1 MAFRSGEFTTFFSAG
16 LISNIG
22 TWMQIVTVP
31 YVIDQ
36 LTHSTA
42 LVGVAAFCTY
52 FPATIV
58 SPLAGSLADR
68 YDRRAVLLWSQAV
81 MALMAAALWALWSTG
96 TATVALI
103 LLCVVIGALGNGL
116 TTSAWQSYVPQLV
129 PRPALLSAVRLNSMQ
144 LTGARAVGPALGGL
158 VLATLGPSYAF
169 GLNAISFLVVIGALF
184 LLTPRPPGHV
194 EHHGVM
200 RHFREGLRYTRRR
213 QVFVVPVVL
222 VFFVGMFGVG
232 LVQLLEP
239 FARHVL
245 DVGAGVYGLL
255 TAGYGV
261 GAVVGSFVMVVY
273 ADSFRRSRLAAI
285 GLVGMAAGAVALGLS
300 PVWGVAMGALFVMG
314 FAQVFCTVSCNTALQ
329 LNVDEPFRGRVSS
342 LFLMSFFAA
351 APLGAL
357 VGGVIGEAV
366 GLRPTLVGAAAVLG
380 VLTVWSFVH
389 WRGLHALDEAAPVL
403 DERFEPHAPASGAPA
418 GPVTP
423 NGAGRRARVRST
435 HGCGR
440 QPPDAK
446 ATMRRYTQITLPEY
460 AGSVAQ
466 LPLPM
471 SLHVGAH
478 PLA

>member
-1 MAFRSGEFTTFFSAG
+1 MADGTEEAPGSLAAFGSREFTTFFVAG

-52 FPATIV
+52 FPATVV

-68 YDRRAVLLWSQAV
+68 YDRRAVLLWSQGV

-96 TATVALI
+96 AATVPLI
-103 LLCVVIGALGNGL
+103 LLCVAIGALGNGL

-129 PRPALLSAVRLNSMQ
+129 PRSALLSAVRLNSMQ
-144 LTGARAVGPALGGL
+144 LTGARAVGPALGGI

-169 GLNAISFLVVIGALF
+169 GLNAVSFLVVIGALF

-200 RHFREGLRYTRRR
+200 RHFREGLQYTRRR

-255 TAGYGV
+255 TAGYGI
-261 GAVVGSFVMVVY
+261 GAVVGSLVMVMF
-273 ADSFRRSRLAAI
+273 ADSFPRSRLAAV
-285 GLVGMAAGAVALGLS
+285 GLVGMAGGAALFGAA
-300 PVWGVAMGALFVMG
+300 PAWGVTMGALFVMG
-314 FAQVFCTVSCNTALQ
+314 FAQVFCTISCNTALQ
-329 LNVDEPFRGRVSS
+329 LNVDEQFRGRVSS

-357 VGGVIGEAV
+357 IGGVIGEAV
-366 GLRPTLVGAAAVLG
+366 GLRPTLVSAAVILA
-380 VLTVWSFVH
+380 VLSAWSFVH
-389 WRGLHALDEAAPVL
+389 WRGLHALDEAAPLL
-403 DERFEPHAPASGAPA
+403 DERYEPHPRAARATA
-418 GPVTP
+418 GPVAP
-423 NGAGRRARVRST
+423 NGPVDPTGAINTRVRPSA
-435 HGCGR
+435 
-440 QPPDAK
+440 P
-446 ATMRRYTQITLPEY
+446 
-460 AGSVAQ
+460 
-466 LPLPM
+466 
-471 SLHVGAH
+471 
-478 PLA
+478 